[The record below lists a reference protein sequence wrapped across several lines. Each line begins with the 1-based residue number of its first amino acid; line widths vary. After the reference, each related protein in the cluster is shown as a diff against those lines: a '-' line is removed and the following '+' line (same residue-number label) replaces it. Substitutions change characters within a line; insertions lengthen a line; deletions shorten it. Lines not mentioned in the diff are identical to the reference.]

1 MSTVEKSPGSAMSR
15 GRKLHGP
22 REARPGLWGGLALS
36 CASIVFCLL
45 VGEAVVRFLDPLTSS
60 RPFLFN
66 LATGHRTQNPVNS
79 PVMRYD
85 ATLGHEPVGGAAGT
99 LMGQPVSFSADG
111 MRNHNLP
118 APPAGEPPI
127 LAVGDS
133 FTEGWA
139 VKDDDAWPAY
149 LARDTG
155 RRVLNAGVRGYGLDQ
170 MVLRAERLAPRFK
183 PQAIILA
190 FIEDDMNRA
199 GLAARHAVHKPY
211 FRPSGDGLEL
221 HNVPVPTTPVSGP
234 LDPARRILGYSYLLD
249 FIMRQLGGYDLWY
262 GDSIKTDVDTN
273 LLSCRLMQRFAA
285 LAKREEAQGVVV
297 AFRNDLTG
305 VDTRE
310 AARLRWR
317 ITAVLACARDAGLT
331 ALDTH
336 DGFAAAGADR
346 ESGAFY
352 FDRHF
357 TARGNALAAKL
368 IASTLEGA
376 RVPVEGLTEKQ
387 GVGKQ

>member
-1 MSTVEKSPGSAMSR
+1 MSKETKSARSET
-15 GRKLHGP
+15 GP
-22 REARPGLWGGLALS
+22 SLWGGLALS
-36 CASIVFCLL
+36 CASIISCLL
-45 VGEAVVRFLDPLTSS
+45 IGEVAVRLFDPGPSG

-66 LATGHRTQNPVNS
+66 SATANRTYNPVNV

-99 LMGQPVSFSADG
+99 LMGQPVSYSEDG
-111 MRNHNLP
+111 LRNHNLA
-118 APPAGEPPI
+118 APPAREPPI
-127 LAVGDS
+127 LVVGDS

-139 VKDDDAWPAY
+139 VKDDETWPAY

-183 PQAIILA
+183 PQTIILA
-190 FIEDDMNRA
+190 FIEDDISRT
-199 GLAARHAVHKPY
+199 GLAVRQAVHKPY
-211 FRPSGDGLEL
+211 FLPVGDGLEL

-234 LDPARRILGYSYLLD
+234 LDPVRRILGYSRLLE
-249 FIMRQLGGYDLWY
+249 FIVRQLGAYDIWH
-262 GDSIKTDVDTN
+262 GDSIKTGVETD

-297 AFRNDLTG
+297 AFRNDLAG
-305 VDTRE
+305 VDARE
-310 AARLRWR
+310 TARLRR
-317 ITAVLACARDAGLT
+317 RVSALLACARDAGLT
-331 ALDTH
+331 TLDTH
-336 DGFAAAGADR
+336 DGFAAAGAARGSD
-346 ESGAFY
+346 AFY

-376 RVPVEGLTEKQ
+376 RVPVEGLTEKR
-387 GVGKQ
+387 GVGRP

>member
-1 MSTVEKSPGSAMSR
+1 
-15 GRKLHGP
+15 
-22 REARPGLWGGLALS
+22 LWGGLALS
-36 CASIVFCLL
+36 CASIIFCLL
-45 VGEAVVRFLDPLTSS
+45 IGEAVVRFLDPSTSI

-66 LATGHRTQNPVNS
+66 LATANRTYNPVNL

-99 LMGQPVSFSADG
+99 LMGQSVSYSADG
-111 MRNHNLP
+111 LRNHNLP
-118 APPAGEPPI
+118 APPAGEPTV
-127 LAVGDS
+127 LVVGDS

-183 PQAIILA
+183 PQTIILA
-190 FIEDDMNRA
+190 FIEDDMSRT
-199 GLAARHAVHKPY
+199 GLTVRQAVHKPY

-221 HNVPVPTTPVSGP
+221 HNVPVPTTAVSDP
-234 LDPARRILGYSYLLD
+234 LDPIRSILGYSYLLD
-249 FIMRQLGGYDLWY
+249 FIMRQLGAYDLWH
-262 GDSIKTDVDTN
+262 GDSIKADVDTD
-273 LLSCRLMQRFAA
+273 LLSCRLMQRFAV
-285 LAKREEAQGVVV
+285 LAKREEAQGIVV

-305 VDTRE
+305 LDARDI
-310 AARLRWR
+310 ARLRR
-317 ITAVLACARDAGLT
+317 RVTASLACARDAGLT

-336 DGFAAAGADR
+336 DGFTAAGADR
-346 ESGAFY
+346 GSDAFY

-357 TARGNALAAKL
+357 TARGNALAARL
-368 IASTLEGA
+368 IASALEEA
-376 RVPVEGLTEKQ
+376 KH
-387 GVGKQ
+387 

>member
-1 MSTVEKSPGSAMSR
+1 M
-15 GRKLHGP
+15 
-22 REARPGLWGGLALS
+22 WGGLALS
-36 CASIVFCLL
+36 CTSIILCLL
-45 VGEAVVRFLDPLTSS
+45 IGEAVVRFLDPSTSV
-60 RPFLFN
+60 RPFLLN
-66 LATGHRTQNPVNS
+66 LATVNRTYNPVNS

-85 ATLGHEPVGGAAGT
+85 ATLGHEPIGGAAGT
-99 LMGQPVSFSADG
+99 LMGQPVSYSADG
-111 MRNHNLP
+111 LRNHNLP
-118 APPAGEPPI
+118 VPPAGEPPI
-127 LAVGDS
+127 LVVGDS

-183 PQAIILA
+183 PQTIILA
-190 FIEDDMNRA
+190 FIEDDMSRT
-199 GLAARHAVHKPY
+199 GLTARHAVHKPY

-221 HNVPVPTTPVSGP
+221 HNVPVPTTAISGP
-234 LDPARRILGYSYLLD
+234 LDPVRGILGYSYLLD
-249 FIMRQLGGYDLWY
+249 FIMRQLGAYDLWH
-262 GDSIKTDVDTN
+262 GDSIKTDVDTD

-305 VDTRE
+305 LDARDI
-310 AARLRWR
+310 ARLRR
-317 ITAVLACARDAGLT
+317 RVTLSLACARDAGLT

-336 DGFAAAGADR
+336 DGFTAAGADR
-346 ESGAFY
+346 RSDAFY

-357 TARGNALAAKL
+357 TPRGNALAAKL
-368 IASTLEGA
+368 IASTLEAA
-376 RVPVEGLTEKQ
+376 RVPVEGLTEKRQ
-387 GVGKQ
+387 GKQ